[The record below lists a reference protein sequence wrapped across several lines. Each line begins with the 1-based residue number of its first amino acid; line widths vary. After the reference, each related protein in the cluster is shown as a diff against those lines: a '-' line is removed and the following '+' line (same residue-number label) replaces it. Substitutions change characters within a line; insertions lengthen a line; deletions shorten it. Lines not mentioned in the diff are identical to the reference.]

1 MTSDDIHALRMIQ
14 KQAVLRAMKM
24 KEFSDQLIALETVN
38 DIFHDIVKLA
48 EGHWY
53 DVTIAEREGNGR
65 KEENDE
71 G

>member
-1 MTSDDIHALRMIQ
+1 MTSEDIAALRMIH
-14 KQAVLRAMKM
+14 KRATLRAMNRKD
-24 KEFSDQLIALETVN
+24 FSDQLIALETVN

>member
-1 MTSDDIHALRMIQ
+1 MTSDDIKVLRVIHR
-14 KQAVLRAMKM
+14 QAALRAMSRKD
-24 KEFSDQLIALETVN
+24 FSDQLIALETVN

-48 EGHWY
+48 EGKWY
-53 DVTIAEREGNGR
+53 EG

>member
-1 MTSDDIHALRMIQ
+1 MTSEDIAALRIIH
-14 KQAVLRAMKM
+14 KQAALRAMNR

-38 DIFHDIVKLA
+38 EIFHDIVKLA
-48 EGHWY
+48 GGKWYEG
-53 DVTIAEREGNGR
+53 

>member
-14 KQAVLRAMKM
+14 KQAVLRAMNR
-24 KEFSDQLIALETVN
+24 EDLSDQLIAMETIN

-48 EGHWY
+48 EGKWY
-53 DVTIAEREGNGR
+53 EG